1 MRVLRLPAV
10 LVLSAIAGHPA
21 AAEDAIDC
29 SDPSSTV
36 EMNFCSDKAFQE
48 ADAKL
53 NAVYK
58 KVLAHI
64 AEADLEKPYDRESW
78 EKAMRESQRAWVAFR
93 DADCKGA
100 VPMEWSGGSGT
111 SAAVTGCMTEKTD
124 ARTKELTERY
134 EQN

>member
-1 MRVLRLPAV
+1 MRCPRLPAL
-10 LVLSAIAGHPA
+10 LVLFAIADHPA

-29 SDPSSTV
+29 DNASSTV
-36 EMNFCSDKAFQE
+36 EMNFCSDEAFQE

-64 AEADLEKPYDRESW
+64 AEADLEKPYDRDSW

-111 SAAVTGCMTEKTD
+111 SAAVNGCMTEKTE

>member
-1 MRVLRLPAV
+1 MRCPRLPAL
-10 LVLSAIAGHPA
+10 LVLGAIAGHPA

-29 SDPSSTV
+29 DNASSTV

-64 AEADLEKPYDRESW
+64 AEADLEKPYDRDSW

-111 SAAVTGCMTEKTD
+111 SAAVNGCMTEKTE

>member
-1 MRVLRLPAV
+1 MRSLRLPAL
-10 LVLSAIAGHPA
+10 LVLCAVTGHPA
-21 AAEDAIDC
+21 AAAEDIIDC
-29 SDPSSTV
+29 ENASTTV

-53 NAVYK
+53 NDVYK
-58 KVLAHI
+58 SVLEHI
-64 AEADLEKPYDRESW
+64 AESDGEEPYDRESW

-111 SAAVTGCMTEKTD
+111 
-124 ARTKELTERY
+124 
-134 EQN
+134 